1 MTPEP
6 IEPWLYEDLVHYFK
20 YASSAYTALCPRP
33 NGRVLVSEISNSY
46 TDIQG
51 FVARDDERREIIVA
65 LRGSLSMTDILLDAS
80 VVLVPFI
87 SPGVSAPDGVKVHS
101 GFLAAWNSV
110 ALEVIAIVT
119 EELERLAGIPF
130 PWGVETSAEPS
141 HMLDVG
147 DRTQLSST
155 GCGYSLVATGHSLGG
170 ALATM
175 AVMTLR
181 QRFTG
186 VPVTKLYSYGAPRV
200 GNAGFADWVNQVVGR
215 TAFRVVH
222 AKDGVPTVIPTSMGY
237 AHHGVEYWQKCEPPA
252 PENTVRCG
260 CDGEDPRCSA
270 SVPSEGI
277 NEDHMQYFGIIA
289 TTPFCW

>member
-1 MTPEP
+1 MTPKP

-51 FVARDDERREIIVA
+51 YVARDDERRELIVA

-87 SPGVSAPDGVKVHS
+87 SPGVTAPDGVKVHS

-119 EELERLAGIPF
+119 EELERLAG
-130 PWGVETSAEPS
+130 
-141 HMLDVG
+141 
-147 DRTQLSST
+147 
-155 GCGYSLVATGHSLGG
+155 CGYSLVATGHSLGG

-175 AVMTLR
+175 AIVALR

-200 GNAGFADWVNQVVGR
+200 GNAEFANWVNQVVGR

-222 AKDGVPTVIPTSMGY
+222 AKDGVPTMIPTSMGY

-252 PENTVRCG
+252 PENTVRCA
-260 CDGEDPRCSA
+260 CDGEDPKCSA